1 MNPIR
6 RLRFQK
12 DVSQQILAAQAH
24 TSQPTIALYETEKK
38 SPTLETLEKLAQS
51 MGLTVAISYVPPLTH
66 EDKRSLA
73 YHHAILQK
81 IKKNPEKILTKAKQN
96 LKLLSPQHPHA
107 KNLFDLWAY
116 WLKLPQEELIH
127 CCLDQGLLARDMRQV
142 TPFAGVLSA
151 KERMDVIKK
160 FRAKEHKP

>member
-12 DVSQQILAAQAH
+12 DVSQQSLAKSGR
-24 TSQPTIALYETEKK
+24 TSQPTIALYETGKK
-38 SPTLETLEKLAQS
+38 SPTLETLGKLARA
-51 MGLTVAISYVPPLTH
+51 MGLAVSISYVPPLTH
-66 EDKRSLA
+66 EDERSLA

-81 IKKNPEKILTKAKQN
+81 MKKNPEKILAKAQQN
-96 LKLLSPQHPHA
+96 LKMMFPKHPHA
-107 KNLFDLWAY
+107 KTLFNLWLQ
-116 WLKLPQEELIH
+116 WLKLPQDELIH

-151 KERMDVIKK
+151 KERMEVIKK
-160 FRAKEHKP
+160 FRS